1 MGLAPSL
8 LVLALLQQAPPSAS
22 LDFEVFRIRVQP
34 LFLEK
39 REGHARCIVC
49 HTRATTPFRLQP
61 LSPGSTSWNDEES
74 RLNFEAVTSS
84 KRLVVPGEP
93 LRSRLLTMA
102 LAEEAGG
109 APFHPGGKHWDSRDD
124 SEWRTLADWVAN
136 GSAAPAAV
144 QGLDFEGFRAR
155 VEPIFVQKRAGR
167 ARCVVCHTRATTP
180 FRLQVLSRGRASW
193 SEEESRL
200 NFEAARRLVAPGD
213 PLASR
218 LLLMPLAEEAGGTAF
233 HPGGKHWESQD
244 DPEWQSLA
252 DWVRGRR

>member
-8 LVLALLQQAPPSAS
+8 LLLAFLQQAPPSAA
-22 LDFEVFRIRVQP
+22 LDFEGFRSRVEP
-34 LFLEK
+34 IFLKK
-39 REGHARCIVC
+39 REGHARCVVC

-61 LSPGSTSWNDEES
+61 LSAGSTSWNDEES
-74 RLNFEAVTSS
+74 RRNFEAAE
-84 KRLVVPGEP
+84 RLVVPGEP
-93 LRSRLLTMA
+93 LGSRLLTMA

-109 APFHPGGKHWDSRDD
+109 AAFHPGGKHWESQDD
-124 SEWRTLADWVAN
+124 SEWRTLADWVATS
-136 GSAAPAAV
+136 SAKAR
-144 QGLDFEGFRAR
+144 GLDFQVFRAQ
-155 VEPIFVQKRAGR
+155 VEPIFLQKRARR

-180 FRLQVLSRGRASW
+180 FRLQVLPQGRASW

-200 NFEAARRLVAPGD
+200 NFEAAGRLVAPGD

-218 LLLMPLAEEAGGTAF
+218 LLLMGLAEEAGGTPF

>member
-22 LDFEVFRIRVQP
+22 LDFEFFRTRIEP
-34 LFLEK
+34 IFLKK
-39 REGHARCIVC
+39 REGHARCVVC
-49 HTRATTPFRLQP
+49 HTRATTPFRLQA

-74 RLNFEAVTSS
+74 RQNFEEVTSS
-84 KRLVVPGEP
+84 RRLVVPGEP
-93 LRSRLLTMA
+93 RRSRLLMMA

-109 APFHPGGKHWDSRDD
+109 TSFHPGGKHWDSESDP
-124 SEWRTLADWVAN
+124 EWRTLADWVAP
-136 GSAAPAAV
+136 SSKAAAR
-144 QGLDFEGFRAR
+144 GLDFEEYRAR
-155 VEPIFVQKRAGR
+155 VEPIFLQKRTGR

-180 FRLQVLSRGRASW
+180 FRLQVLPPGRTFW

-200 NFEAARRLVAPGD
+200 NFEAAGRLVAPGD

-218 LLLMPLAEEAGGTAF
+218 LLLMPLAEHGGGTPF

-244 DPEWQSLA
+244 EPEWRTLS

>member
-8 LVLALLQQAPPSAS
+8 LVLALLQQAPA
-22 LDFEVFRIRVQP
+22 LDFEGFRTRVEP
-34 LFLEK
+34 IFLKK
-39 REGHARCIVC
+39 REGHARCVVC

-61 LSPGSTSWNDEES
+61 LSAGSTSWNDEES
-74 RLNFEAVTSS
+74 RRNFEAAR
-84 KRLVVPGEP
+84 RLVVPGEA

-109 APFHPGGKHWDSRDD
+109 APFHPGGKHWESQDD
-124 SEWRTLADWVAN
+124 PEWKALADWVAARSTT
-136 GSAAPAAV
+136 GAASR
-144 QGLDFEGFRAR
+144 GLDFEMFRTR
-155 VEPIFVQKRAGR
+155 VEPIFLQKRVGR

-180 FRLQVLSRGRASW
+180 FRLQVLPHGRASW
-193 SEEESRL
+193 NEEESRL
-200 NFEAARRLVAPGD
+200 NFEAAGRLVAPGD

-218 LLLMPLAEEAGGTAF
+218 LLLMPLAEGAGGAPF

>member
-1 MGLAPSL
+1 MAPTL
-8 LVLALLQQAPPSAS
+8 LLMAFLQQAPPPAT
-22 LDFEVFRIRVQP
+22 LDFEVFRARIQP
-34 LFLEK
+34 IFLKK
-39 REGHARCIVC
+39 RDGHARCYVC

-74 RLNFEAVTSS
+74 RCNFEAAQ
-84 KRLVVPGEP
+84 RLVVPGEP

-124 SEWRTLADWVAN
+124 SEWQTLAAWG
-136 GSAAPAAV
+136 GSGAKAPEAATAS
-144 QGLDFEGFRAR
+144 LDFELFRAR
-155 VEPIFVQKRAGR
+155 VEPIFLYKRGGR

-180 FRLQVLSRGRASW
+180 FRLQVLSPGRASW
-193 SEEESRL
+193 SEEDSRL
-200 NFEAARRLVAPGD
+200 NFEAAGRLVAPGD

-218 LLLMPLAEEAGGTAF
+218 LLLMPLAEEAGGAPF

>member
-22 LDFEVFRIRVQP
+22 LDFEVFRTRVQP

-74 RLNFEAVTSS
+74 RRNFEAAE
-84 KRLVVPGEP
+84 RLVVPGEP
-93 LRSRLLTMA
+93 LGSRLLTMA

-109 APFHPGGKHWDSRDD
+109 AAFHPGGKHWESQDD
-124 SEWRTLADWVAN
+124 PEWRTLADWVATS
-136 GSAAPAAV
+136 SAKARR
-144 QGLDFEGFRAR
+144 LDFEVFRAR
-155 VEPIFVQKRAGR
+155 VEPIFLQKRARR

-180 FRLQVLSRGRASW
+180 FRLQVLPQGRASW

-200 NFEAARRLVAPGD
+200 NFEAAGRLVAPRD
-213 PLASR
+213 PLGSR
-218 LLLMPLAEEAGGTAF
+218 LLLMGLAEEAGGTSF

-244 DPEWQSLA
+244 DPEWQTLS
-252 DWVRGRR
+252 DWVRGR

>member
-8 LVLALLQQAPPSAS
+8 LLLALLQEAPA
-22 LDFEVFRIRVQP
+22 LDFEGFRTRVEP
-34 LFLEK
+34 IFLKK
-39 REGHARCIVC
+39 RDGHARCVVC

-74 RLNFEAVTSS
+74 RRNFEAAG
-84 KRLVVPGEP
+84 RLVVPGEP
-93 LRSRLLTMA
+93 LASRLLTMA

-109 APFHPGGKHWDSRDD
+109 AAFHPGGKHWESQDD
-124 SEWRTLADWVAN
+124 PEWRILADWA
-136 GSAAPAAV
+136 SAAAVPA
-144 QGLDFEGFRAR
+144 LDFEFFRAR
-155 VEPIFVQKRAGR
+155 IEPIFSKKRSGR

-180 FRLQVLSRGRASW
+180 FRLQILTPERTSW

-200 NFEAARRLVAPGD
+200 NFVAAGRLVAPGD

-218 LLLMPLAEEAGGTAF
+218 LLLMPLAEEVGGTPF
-233 HPGGKHWESQD
+233 HPGGKHWESRD

-252 DWVRGRR
+252 EWVRGRR

>member
-8 LVLALLQQAPPSAS
+8 LVLALLQQAPRSAS
-22 LDFEVFRIRVQP
+22 LDFEVFRTRVQP
-34 LFLEK
+34 IFLEK
-39 REGHARCIVC
+39 REGHARCVVC

-74 RLNFEAVTSS
+74 RRNFTAAE
-84 KRLVVPGEP
+84 RFVVPGEP

-109 APFHPGGKHWDSRDD
+109 AAFHPGGKHWESRDD

-136 GSAAPAAV
+136 GSAAPAAGR
-144 QGLDFEGFRAR
+144 GLDFEVFRAR
-155 VEPIFVQKRAGR
+155 VEPIFLQKRAGR

-180 FRLQVLSRGRASW
+180 FRLQVLPQGRASW

-200 NFEAARRLVAPGD
+200 NFEAVGRLVAPGD

-218 LLLMPLAEEAGGTAF
+218 LLLMPLAEDGGGTAF

-244 DPEWQSLA
+244 EPEWQSLA
-252 DWVRGRR
+252 DWVRGRP